1 MAFRHSIRFRLT
13 SILIITVLTILIIV
27 SGANMAFAETFY
39 YQVEKEN
46 IATTYEKIN
55 NSINNGTTLEKLTN
69 DCWQITQN
77 SSIRILIA
85 KTAIIGNGLTGL
97 NTIVNTTYEKG
108 ETYETM
114 YKYLGVIQEYV
125 LGGGDDQS
133 TQIVESLKDQGYVIS
148 EGKRQGNLA
157 GDLSLFG
164 MLDNGYLIAM
174 QIPMEGMQA
183 TVTIFTR
190 FLTYIASIAVM
201 FGAFA
206 MYMVS
211 RNFTTPIKE
220 MADVANRVR
229 EMDFDAK
236 VTTITPD
243 ELGDLGICINDMSD
257 KLQLTISELK
267 TANNELRKDID
278 QRTKIDDMRKEFLS
292 HVSHELKTPIALI
305 QGYAEGLR
313 ENVFDD
319 EESREFY
326 LEVISDEA
334 QKMSRMVKRMLELN
348 EIEYGQDK
356 VQIERFDVVEL
367 LRNLTSSTDIL
378 FQKKDAVLEFEQH
391 DPIYVWA
398 DEFMI
403 EEALSNYISNA
414 IHHVCEG
421 GTIRVRFEQRESE
434 VRIFIYNDGDP
445 IPEEDLEKI
454 WTKFFKVDKA
464 RTRAYGGNGIGLS
477 IVAAAMTAHGKE
489 YGVSNKD
496 HGVEFYLDL
505 DTNLGIEKTEIVSE

>member
-1 MAFRHSIRFRLT
+1 MT
-13 SILIITVLTILIIV
+13 SILIITVLSILIIV
-27 SGANMAFAETFY
+27 SSANLIFAETFY
-39 YQVEKEN
+39 YQVEKDN
-46 IATTYEKIN
+46 IATTYDKIN
-55 NSINNGTTLEKLTN
+55 NIINNGTTLEKLTS

-77 SSIRILIA
+77 SSIRILIV
-85 KTAIIGNGLTGL
+85 KTDMLSNGLTGL
-97 NTIVNTTYEKG
+97 TSVVNTTYEKG

-114 YKYLGVIQEYV
+114 YRYLNVIQQYV
-125 LGGGDDQS
+125 LGGGDEES
-133 TQIVESLKDQGYVIS
+133 AQIVESLKEQGYVIS
-148 EGKRQGNLA
+148 EGKRQGRIP

-183 TVTIFTR
+183 TITIFTR
-190 FLTYIASIAVM
+190 FLTYIATVAVM
-201 FGAFA
+201 FGALA

-211 RNFTTPIKE
+211 KNFTTPIKE

-243 ELGDLGICINDMSD
+243 ELGDLGNCINEMSD
-257 KLQLTISELK
+257 KLQQTISELK

-278 QRTKIDDMRKEFLS
+278 QKTKIDDMRKEFLS

-313 ENVFDD
+313 ENIFDD
-319 EESREFY
+319 EESKDFY
-326 LEVISDEA
+326 LEVIADEA
-334 QKMSRMVKRMLELN
+334 QKMNRMVKRMLELN

-367 LRNLTSSTDIL
+367 LKNLTSSTDIL
-378 FQKKDAVLEFEQH
+378 FQKKDVVLEFEKS

-421 GTIRVRFEQRESE
+421 GRIKVRFEQRKSD
-434 VRIFIYNDGDP
+434 VRIFIYNDGNA

-489 YGVSNKD
+489 YGVANKEN
-496 HGVEFYLDL
+496 GVEFYLDL
-505 DTNLGIEKTEIVSE
+505 DTNL

>member
-1 MAFRHSIRFRLT
+1 MAFRHSIRFKLT
-13 SILIITVLTILIIV
+13 SILIITVLSILIIV
-27 SGANMAFAETFY
+27 STANLVFAETFY

-69 DCWQITQN
+69 ECWQITQT
-77 SSIRILIA
+77 SSIRILIV
-85 KTAIIGNGLTGL
+85 KTGVLSNGLTGL
-97 NTIVNTTYEKG
+97 TSVVNTTYEKG

-114 YKYLGVIQEYV
+114 YRYLNVIQQYV
-125 LGGGDDQS
+125 VGGGDEEAE
-133 TQIVESLKDQGYVIS
+133 QIVEELKQNGYVVS
-148 EGKRQGNLA
+148 EGKRQSGIP

-183 TVTIFTR
+183 TIRIFTS
-190 FLTYIASIAVM
+190 FLSYIATIAVVL
-201 FGAFA
+201 GAFV

-211 RNFTTPIKE
+211 KSFTTPIRE

-257 KLQLTISELK
+257 KLQQTISELK

-278 QRTKIDDMRKEFLS
+278 QKTKIDDMRKEFLS

-319 EESREFY
+319 EESKEFY

-334 QKMSRMVKRMLELN
+334 QKMSRMVKRLLELN
-348 EIEYGQDK
+348 EIEFGQDK

-367 LRNLTSSTDIL
+367 LKNLTSSNDIL
-378 FQKKDAVLEFEQH
+378 FQKKDVILEFEQK

-421 GTIRVRFEQRESE
+421 GKISIRFEQRESD
-434 VRIFIYNDGDP
+434 VRIYIYNDGTP

-454 WTKFFKVDKA
+454 WIKFFKVDKA
-464 RTRAYGGNGIGLS
+464 RTRSYGGNGIGLS
-477 IVAAAMTAHGKE
+477 IVAAAMAAHGKE
-489 YGVSNKD
+489 YGVANKEN
-496 HGVEFYLDL
+496 GVEFYLDL
-505 DTNLGIEKTEIVSE
+505 DTNL

>member
-1 MAFRHSIRFRLT
+1 MKFRHSIRFKLT
-13 SILIITVLTILIIV
+13 SILIITVLTILVIV
-27 SGANMAFAETFY
+27 SAANLAFAEGFY

-55 NSINNGTTLEKLTN
+55 NTIKGGTTVEKLTN
-69 DCWQITQN
+69 ECWQITQN

-85 KTAIIGNGLTGL
+85 QTAVIGNGVTSLSAV
-97 NTIVNTTYEKG
+97 VNTTYEKG

-114 YKYLGVIQEYV
+114 YRYLAAVQQYV
-125 LGGGDDQS
+125 LGEGDDQS
-133 TQIVESLKDQGYVIS
+133 AQIVEELREKGYVVS
-148 EGKRQGNLA
+148 EGKREGRLP

-174 QIPMEGMQA
+174 QIPMEGMHA
-183 TVTIFTR
+183 TITIFTR

-201 FGAFA
+201 FGALA

-211 RNFTTPIKE
+211 RSFTTPIKE
-220 MADVANRVR
+220 MAEVANRMR
-229 EMDFDAK
+229 DMDFDAK

-243 ELGDLGICINDMSD
+243 ELGDLGICINDMSA
-257 KLQLTISELK
+257 KLQQTISELK

-278 QRTKIDDMRKEFLS
+278 QRTKLDDMRKEFLS

-313 ENVFDD
+313 ENIFDDD
-319 EESREFY
+319 EESRDYY
-326 LEVISDEA
+326 LEVIEDEA
-334 QKMSRMVKRMLELN
+334 QKMSRMVKRLLELN
-348 EIEYGQDK
+348 EIEFGQDK

-378 FQKKDAVLEFEQH
+378 FQKKGVTLEFDQK

-414 IHHVCEG
+414 LNHVCDG
-421 GTIRVRFEQRESE
+421 GKVSIRFEQRETD
-434 VRIFIYNDGDP
+434 VRIYIYNDGNP
-445 IPEEDLEKI
+445 IPGEDLEKI
-454 WTKFFKVDKA
+454 WIKFFKVDKA
-464 RTRAYGGNGIGLS
+464 RTRSYGGNGIGLS

-489 YGVSNKD
+489 YGVSNKES
-496 HGVEFYLDL
+496 GVEFYLDL
-505 DTNLGIEKTEIVSE
+505 DTNL

>member
-1 MAFRHSIRFRLT
+1 MAFRHSIRFKLT
-13 SILIITVLTILIIV
+13 SILIITVLSILIIV
-27 SGANMAFAETFY
+27 STANLVFAETFY
-39 YQVEKEN
+39 YQVEKDN
-46 IATTYEKIN
+46 IATTYDKIN
-55 NSINNGTTLEKLTN
+55 NYINNGTTLEKLTN
-69 DCWQITQN
+69 ECWQITQN
-77 SSIRILIA
+77 SSIRILIV
-85 KTAIIGNGLTGL
+85 KSGILSNGLPGL
-97 NTIVNTTYEKG
+97 TSVVNTTYEKG

-114 YKYLGVIQEYV
+114 YKYLDMIQQYV
-125 LGGGDDQS
+125 LGNGDEEAML
-133 TQIVESLKDQGYVIS
+133 IVETLKEQGYVVS
-148 EGKRQGNLA
+148 EGKRQGRIP

-183 TVTIFTR
+183 TITIFTR
-190 FLTYIASIAVM
+190 FLTYIATIAVM
-201 FGAFA
+201 FGALA

-211 RNFTTPIKE
+211 KSFTTPIKE

-257 KLQLTISELK
+257 KLQQAISELK

-278 QRTKIDDMRKEFLS
+278 QKTKIDDMRKEFLS

-319 EESREFY
+319 EESRDFY

-334 QKMSRMVKRMLELN
+334 QKMSRMVKRLLELN
-348 EIEYGQDK
+348 EIEFGQDK
-356 VQIERFDVVEL
+356 VHIERFDVVEL
-367 LRNLTSSTDIL
+367 LKNLTSSTDIL
-378 FQKKDAVLEFEQH
+378 FQKKDVILEFEQSE
-391 DPIYVWA
+391 PIYVWA

-421 GTIRVRFEQRESE
+421 GKIRVRFEQRESD
-434 VRIFIYNDGDP
+434 VRIFIYNDGTP
-445 IPEEDLEKI
+445 IPEEDLNKI
-454 WTKFFKVDKA
+454 WIKFFKVDKA
-464 RTRAYGGNGIGLS
+464 RTRSYGGNGIGLS
-477 IVAAAMTAHGKE
+477 IVAAAMAAHGKE
-489 YGVSNKD
+489 YGVINKD
-496 HGVEFYLDL
+496 NGVEFYLDL
-505 DTNLGIEKTEIVSE
+505 DTNL

>member
-1 MAFRHSIRFRLT
+1 MAFRHSIRFKLT
-13 SILIITVLTILIIV
+13 SILIITVLSILIIV
-27 SGANMAFAETFY
+27 SAANLVFAETFY

-46 IATTYEKIN
+46 IATTYDKIN
-55 NSINNGTTLEKLTN
+55 NTINNGTTLEKLTN
-69 DCWQITQN
+69 ECWQITQN
-77 SSIRILIA
+77 SSIRILIV
-85 KTAIIGNGLTGL
+85 KTELLSNGLTGL
-97 NTIVNTTYEKG
+97 SSVVNTTYEKG

-114 YKYLGVIQEYV
+114 YKYLSMIQEYV
-125 LGGGDDQS
+125 LGGGDEEA
-133 TQIVESLKDQGYVIS
+133 TQIVKSLKEQGYVVS
-148 EGKRQGNLA
+148 EGKRQGRLP

-183 TVTIFTR
+183 TITIFTR
-190 FLTYIASIAVM
+190 FLSYIATIAVM
-201 FGAFA
+201 FGALA

-211 RNFTTPIKE
+211 KSFTTPIKE
-220 MADVANRVR
+220 MAEVANRVR

-243 ELGDLGICINDMSD
+243 ELGDLGNCINDMSD
-257 KLQLTISELK
+257 KLQQTISELK

-278 QRTKIDDMRKEFLS
+278 QKTKIDDMRKEFLS

-313 ENVFDD
+313 ENIFDDD
-319 EESREFY
+319 EESKDFY

-334 QKMSRMVKRMLELN
+334 QKMSRMVKRLLELN
-348 EIEYGQDK
+348 EIEFGQDK

-367 LRNLTSSTDIL
+367 LKNLTSSTDIL
-378 FQKKDAVLEFEQH
+378 FQKKDVTLEFEQKN
-391 DPIYVWA
+391 PIYVWA

-421 GTIRVRFEQRESE
+421 GKIRIRFEQRESD
-434 VRIFIYNDGDP
+434 VRIFIYNDGTP
-445 IPEEDLEKI
+445 IPEEDLDKI
-454 WTKFFKVDKA
+454 WIKFFKVDKA
-464 RTRAYGGNGIGLS
+464 RTRSYGGNGIGLS

-489 YGVSNKD
+489 YGVANKEN
-496 HGVEFYLDL
+496 GVEFYLDL
-505 DTNLGIEKTEIVSE
+505 DTNL